1 MACEVMAIQEP
12 TMLPMQLPTM
22 QQETAWPRLVAM
34 MLVPAAMMMPQP
46 QVSPVASQTPSEGY
60 AASPWGQET
69 RRAEAAAS
77 DAVERNGT
85 SRKRNGIVYDAYD
98 YNGAYGKNSRRRKPR
113 HAQPK
118 EGGRTQGEWRKG
130 QWKNSN
136 SFWNSMEFWTIHACE
151 APGMVPNRYAEEPL
165 PLDANQLVKLRER
178 FETANMDQS
187 SLLAHAELL
196 GWVWPYSRDP
206 AGCRAVQ
213 SAIVSTKPAVGK
225 AIAQE
230 LHGHDQDRLVQA
242 LLQPGIIS
250 ELAKAD
256 FGSYVVRTLLKH
268 PKVDAQ
274 VLIQTIPGVA
284 ACLEQHVAAACVAVQ
299 QQREISAGHGVAH
312 GVDEQRR
319 RRCHEPRPR
328 TGQWQRMA
336 SLEAGDA
343 RRKALRPVWVRREGS
358 GMDDLPTK
366 DRKKEEAPTPRAG
379 GREVGR
385 SSRRTSRSRSRKDA

>member
-22 QQETAWPRLVAM
+22 QQDMTQPRLVAM

-60 AASPWGQET
+60 AASPWGQDMQWPAQGSMNYQA
-69 RRAEAAAS
+69 AE
-77 DAVERNGT
+77 
-85 SRKRNGIVYDAYD
+85 NGIVYDAYD

-118 EGGRTQGEWRKG
+118 
-130 QWKNSN
+130 
-136 SFWNSMEFWTIHACE
+136 

-230 LHGHDQDRLVQA
+230 LHGHVREAAESPHANYVLEKVIEQLSSPTSAFIADELLATVPRFARHRFGCRIVCRLVEHCSREESTRKLIQKLLEDPDEAIDLCRHNFGHHVVQSILEHGDDAHKEMIAQVLLRDVLSNASHRSSSYVVEAALKNCSSEDQDRLVQA

-284 ACLEQHVAAACVAVQ
+284 ACLEQQ
-299 QQREISAGHGVAH
+299 
-312 GVDEQRR
+312 
-319 RRCHEPRPR
+319 
-328 TGQWQRMA
+328 
-336 SLEAGDA
+336 
-343 RRKALRPVWVRREGS
+343 
-358 GMDDLPTK
+358 
-366 DRKKEEAPTPRAG
+366 
-379 GREVGR
+379 
-385 SSRRTSRSRSRKDA
+385 